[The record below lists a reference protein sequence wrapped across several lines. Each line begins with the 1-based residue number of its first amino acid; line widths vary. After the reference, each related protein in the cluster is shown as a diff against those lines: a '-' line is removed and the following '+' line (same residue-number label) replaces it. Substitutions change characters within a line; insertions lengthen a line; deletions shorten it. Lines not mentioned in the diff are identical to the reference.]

1 MNTNVKNV
9 ILHVCLVFG
18 SVIGST
24 LAATGYSTSKAAII
38 AGVSTAATATLHYLS
53 GLIPSSSSKVT
64 APAKPVAVVT
74 PVNPPVA

>member
-9 ILHVCLVFG
+9 VLHVCLVFG

-38 AGVSTAATATLHYLS
+38 AGLATASTATLHYLS
-53 GLIPSSSSKVT
+53 GLIPSSSTKASKAT
-64 APAKPVAVVT
+64 
-74 PVNPPVA
+74 PPVA